1 MASVLHLNGGKL
13 SKDESCRDRNDIS
26 RCNHLTKVKGKLEQ
40 SLDEV
45 EDSLER
51 EKKAKGDVEVTS
63 NFAMK
68 KYCVVHD

>member
-1 MASVLHLNGGKL
+1 M
-13 SKDESCRDRNDIS
+13 
-26 RCNHLTKVKGKLEQ
+26 EQ

-63 NFAMK
+63 NFAIK
-68 KYCVVHD
+68 K

>member
-1 MASVLHLNGGKL
+1 M
-13 SKDESCRDRNDIS
+13 
-26 RCNHLTKVKGKLEQ
+26 
-40 SLDEV
+40 DEV

-68 KYCVVHD
+68 KNSVWYMITWSSCRS

>member
-1 MASVLHLNGGKL
+1 M
-13 SKDESCRDRNDIS
+13 
-26 RCNHLTKVKGKLEQ
+26 
-40 SLDEV
+40 DEV

-68 KYCVVHD
+68 KTIVWYMITWSSCRS